1 MIKQQNKIKP
11 VNNDGIEIDK
21 TESDFKLLNTKIL
34 KQQQLIYDMSHD
46 NFLKSSGSITLSY

>member
-21 TESDFKLLNTKIL
+21 TESDFKLLNTKVL
-34 KQQQLIYDMSHD
+34 KQQQLNYDMSHD
-46 NFLKSSGSITLSY
+46 NFLNQVV